1 MNVNHQTRDHFH
13 AGAVLK
19 GLRENTIPPE
29 ELPRLLEECCHA
41 LERERETKRQF
52 LDHLSNMQKTLSR

>member
-1 MNVNHQTRDHFH
+1 MNIAHQTRDHFH

-19 GLRENTIPPE
+19 GLREKTIPPE

-41 LERERETKRQF
+41 LTRSRE
-52 LDHLSNMQKTLSR
+52 DYSNLHKGVHSALYPNK